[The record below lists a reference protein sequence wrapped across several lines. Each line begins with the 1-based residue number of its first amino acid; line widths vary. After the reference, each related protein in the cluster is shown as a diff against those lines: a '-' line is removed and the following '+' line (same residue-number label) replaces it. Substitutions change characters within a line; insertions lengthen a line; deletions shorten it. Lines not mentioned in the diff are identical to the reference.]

1 VFVHALQTVRR
12 LPRTGSSRPPSQ
24 ARLRLYGLYKQ
35 SMEGDV
41 LSILARP
48 TLPPRPPEL
57 DPTPSP
63 PNYTVHRYAAHD
75 VRAREAQAEID
86 KWDAWHAC
94 AGMSRTEAKRGY
106 ISTLIETM
114 KMYASGTQE
123 SRELVGEL
131 EFVWSQIRS
140 QSGSS
145 EESGE
150 GMGDSPT
157 RRLPRAGIPPSGEDD
172 ADGGRNPQSDSAL
185 MVLSPVSRGGSGDVV
200 EGEDA
205 HQPARDEEA
214 DANADADAESEDDDF
229 RDASESHLQTPSRQ
243 SSKGADPLRWRRRIE
258 SALSKMTVEI
268 AALREHME
276 MSESR
281 TGRRKT
287 GVLAWLR
294 WLVWAGMWQAAINAI
309 LILLFVL
316 WGRWRGD
323 RRAEEWVKR
332 RWKGLQGL
340 LSGSWRLP
348 YPLRLF

>member
-1 VFVHALQTVRR
+1 
-12 LPRTGSSRPPSQ
+12 
-24 ARLRLYGLYKQ
+24 
-35 SMEGDV
+35 MEGDV

-48 TLPPRPPEL
+48 TLPAPPPNP
-57 DPTPSP
+57 DPTSSS
-63 PNYTVHRYAAHD
+63 NHTVHRYASHD
-75 VRAREAQAEID
+75 LRSREAQAEIE

-114 KMYASGTQE
+114 KVYASGTQE

-150 GMGDSPT
+150 GTGDSPT
-157 RRLPRAGIPPSGEDD
+157 RRLPRVAMAHSGGDD
-172 ADGGRNPQSDSAL
+172 AGGSRNPQSGSTL
-185 MVLSPVSRGGSGDVV
+185 RVLSAVSRGGSGDIV

-205 HQPARDEEA
+205 HLPARDEEA
-214 DANADADAESEDDDF
+214 DADDDAEAEDDDF
-229 RDASESHLQTPSRQ
+229 RDASESQPQTPSRQ
-243 SSKGADPLRWRRRIE
+243 SCKDVDPLRWRRRIE
-258 SALSKMTVEI
+258 SAISKMTVEI

-281 TGRRKT
+281 SGRRKT

-294 WLVWAGMWQAAINAI
+294 WLVWAAMRQAAINAI

-332 RWKGLQGL
+332 RWKGLQAV

-348 YPLRLF
+348 YLLRLF